1 MHLYHFHTKI
11 NIPSLNNEDQ
21 CPRQEHH
28 NIVISLL
35 MKMAAVILAQQ
46 HRQIQCTMDWYFWGK
61 TGKCS
66 FTCCL
71 FSSVIMQFCV
81 THKILIQTG
90 LCSQRISYVHKVLT
104 VMVVMAVDCAILCG
118 PCTNINILL
127 FSSNKNNVITCH
139 LLFIL
144 DCRWSHSH
152 CDRCIPMNN

>member
-46 HRQIQCTMDWYFWGK
+46 HRQIQCTMDWYSWGK
-61 TGKCS
+61 TGNYS
-66 FTCCL
+66 FFCCL
-71 FSSVIMQFCV
+71 SRPITMQFCV
-81 THKILIQTG
+81 TKIFYSFWVVSTKNFIHELI
-90 LCSQRISYVHKVLT
+90 R
-104 VMVVMAVDCAILCG
+104 VMVVMAVDYPILCG
-118 PCTNINILL
+118 PCTNINILF
-127 FSSNKNNVITCH
+127 FSGNKNNVITCH

-152 CDRCIPMNN
+152 CERCIHMNK